1 LRRKPRDAF
10 EKRVATLLSLRMRR
24 SIVQPVAH
32 CVTAPACHL
41 FRLRLGGGSF
51 GLLPSSSESKL
62 RSVSATPGTGSA
74 PRLKNSSR
82 FFLKRYA
89 RFLHYSNEWKR
100 SQRCDPKIHKI
111 PTWKSLGN
119 RGEDLGTSD
128 RRNRMG
134 KRFRRSSGF
143 SNAIFPLSSSLL
155 RSQII
160 LDPVSLLQTSDAAQ
174 NPVEEQPLWSRFTFC
189 VWDTWASHF
198 KPRSG
203 RQNKA
208 HGQAGAGRW

>member
-1 LRRKPRDAF
+1 
-10 EKRVATLLSLRMRR
+10 VAD
-24 SIVQPVAH
+24 
-32 CVTAPACHL
+32 
-41 FRLRLGGGSF
+41 
-51 GLLPSSSESKL
+51 
-62 RSVSATPGTGSA
+62 RSVCFRPVVNQNCKAFHISPGTGSA
-74 PRLKNSSR
+74 HASR
-82 FFLKRYA
+82 ISQNFLKRCA

-174 NPVEEQPLWSRFTFC
+174 NPVEEQPLWSRVYFLRMGYMGIPF
-189 VWDTWASHF
+189 
-198 KPRSG
+198 
-203 RQNKA
+203 
-208 HGQAGAGRW
+208 QAAKRATE